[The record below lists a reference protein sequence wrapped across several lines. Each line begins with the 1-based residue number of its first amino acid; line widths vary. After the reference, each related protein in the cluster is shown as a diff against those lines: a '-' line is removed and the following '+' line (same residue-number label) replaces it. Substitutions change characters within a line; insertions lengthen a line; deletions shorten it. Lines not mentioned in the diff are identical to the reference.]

1 MGHLVLER
9 LDPHDLPSVQALL
22 EACEGHF
29 VATTGRPAPA
39 GAARSLLTRL
49 PGGATCA
56 DKHILGICDPDTREL
71 MGLIDAVNGH
81 PEPGTLAIGLFL
93 VSPWYVEG
101 SVPQV
106 ACRLLEAWARERR
119 VSRLRIAV
127 HASSVSVLHFWQ
139 TEGFVAESEPVRDG
153 RRLVVV
159 FEKQL
164 ANRASADA
172 GSTGA
177 WLL

>member
-1 MGHLVLER
+1 MGHVILER
-9 LDPHDLPSVQALL
+9 LDAHDLPSVQALL
-22 EACEGHF
+22 EACEAHF
-29 VATTGRPAPA
+29 VATTGRRAPA
-39 GAARSLLTRL
+39 GAARSLFTRL
-49 PGGATCA
+49 PDGATYVG
-56 DKHILGICDPDTREL
+56 KHVLGICDSDTREL
-71 MGLIDAVNGH
+71 MGLIDAVSGH

-119 VSRLRIAV
+119 MSRLRIAI

-139 TEGFVAESEPVRDG
+139 TEGFVADAEPIRDG

-159 FEKQL
+159 FEKRL
-164 ANRASADA
+164 ANRDA
-172 GSTGA
+172 GDVGSTGA

>member
-1 MGHLVLER
+1 MGHVILER

-22 EACEGHF
+22 EACEAHF
-29 VATTGRPAPA
+29 IATAGRPAPP
-39 GAARSLLTRL
+39 GAAHSLLTRL
-49 PGGATCA
+49 PDGATYVG
-56 DKHILGICDPDTREL
+56 KHVLGICDPDTREL
-71 MGLIDAVNGH
+71 MGLIDAVSGH
-81 PEPGTLAIGLFL
+81 PEPGTVAIGLFL
-93 VSPWYVEG
+93 VSPWYAEG
-101 SVPQV
+101 PVPQV

-119 VSRLRIAV
+119 MSRLRIAV

-139 TEGFVAESEPVRDG
+139 TEGFVAEAAPVRDG
-153 RRLVVV
+153 RMLVVV

-164 ANRASADA
+164 ANRDAADV